1 MMRHQKINVKKHCL
15 KKFAETKLPTIGII
29 SGAGPEAG
37 MLLFE
42 KIIQQLQH
50 IGIWKDND
58 FPIMHL
64 VNFPFSDMLGE
75 NINKEKIAQQIDT
88 CIQLL
93 SNHCDHIVV
102 ACQTLHKFISVNPES
117 KLIHLF
123 DLMKYELKRN
133 EKPLVFASKTS
144 SIFKLHEKFLNIKC
158 EYFNPEKSQ
167 AIINEILKGKKV
179 DLHWIE
185 NLAKK
190 RMVIL
195 GCTEYSVALKNS
207 TINFIDP
214 IRLAAK
220 KIIQLLTL
228 S

>member
-1 MMRHQKINVKKHCL
+1 MMAHQEVNVKNYCL
-15 KKFAETKLPTIGII
+15 KKFAATKLPTIGII

-37 MLLFE
+37 ILLFE
-42 KIIQQLQH
+42 KIIHQLQQN
-50 IGIWKDND
+50 GIWMDKD
-58 FPIMHL
+58 FPIIHL

-75 NINKEKIAQQIDT
+75 NVNKEKIAQQIDS

-93 SNHCDHIVV
+93 SNQCDHIVI
-102 ACQTLHKFISVNPES
+102 ACQTLHEFIPVNPES

-123 DLMKYELKRN
+123 DLMKGVLKGN
-133 EKPLVFASKTS
+133 QKPLVFASKTS
-144 SIFKLHEKFLNIKC
+144 SILKLHEKFLNIKC

-167 AIINEILKGKKV
+167 TIINDILKGKKV
-179 DLHWIE
+179 NLHWLE
-185 NLAKK
+185 SLANK

-220 KIIQLLTL
+220 KIVQLLT
-228 S
+228 